1 MKKKNSTLNFGED
14 RCYLPRGFR
23 KILLMYFNM
32 KVRKKQM
39 NEKDKQLEEFKLIA
53 QAVIPAINCIKNT
66 LENHKIDSLLSLTM
80 SADGYLTMN
89 IHEIERTL

>member
-66 LENHKIDSLLSLTM
+66 LENHGSLT
-80 SADGYLTMN
+80 
-89 IHEIERTL
+89 H

>member
-1 MKKKNSTLNFGED
+1 
-14 RCYLPRGFR
+14 
-23 KILLMYFNM
+23 
-32 KVRKKQM
+32 M

-53 QAVIPAINCIKNT
+53 QAVIQAINCIKNT

-89 IHEIERTL
+89 IHEIEGINLSRVSNDDVLRIEKHERYEVY